1 VPDAAGRLRVLLVGQ
16 AAPARGGI
24 PSFLDALSADAE
36 LGALADIRLLN
47 TTRTAE
53 RKAGTLTGGNLV
65 NAVVDTWRTYR
76 AARGRDVMHLQ
87 TALLPTLPLVRA
99 LAVCAAA
106 RLAGAAAICHVHSA
120 QVNTGRA
127 EAMAAAR
134 RARWLLRGLR
144 LVSDRILTVS
154 DHGTAAMR
162 ELVPGVAVAT
172 VHNAVDVGAF
182 ERATPETEPASASY
196 VGTLTRRKGLI
207 DLSAALDLLVERGTA
222 LPLAVV
228 GGSNEVGEEEA
239 GEVRSAV
246 ERGRGDVTFLG
257 SLPPAGVRAQLA
269 TSSLFILPSH
279 EEGQPIA
286 ILEAMAAGLPV
297 VVTTIGANPDVVR
310 DGVDGFLVPPR
321 DPAALADA
329 VGRLVGDPVLRA
341 RMGASARQR
350 AHQHFDRGVLRHR
363 LLDEYAAAAQDRHRR
378 R

>member
-1 VPDAAGRLRVLLVGQ
+1 VGQ

-222 LPLAVV
+222 LPLVVV

-329 VGRLVGDPVLRA
+329 VGRLVGDPALRA

-350 AHQHFDRGVLRHR
+350 AHQHFDRGVLRRR